1 MPIITSKIDQNSNS
15 FKQNQAYMANLVAEL
30 NTKANMVLQGG
41 GQKAQQ
47 NHINKNKLL
56 PRERIA
62 KLLDPNPNYPFL
74 ELSQLA
80 AIDMYDG
87 TIASGG
93 IITGIGRIV
102 NTECMIIANDPTVKG
117 GSYHP
122 ITIKKHLRAQQIA
135 LENNLPCVY
144 LVDSG
149 GANLPYQDEVFPDKE
164 HFGKIF
170 FNQAQMSAN
179 NIPQIAVVMG
189 SCTAGGAYVPSMS
202 DETIMVQN
210 QATIFLAGPPL
221 VKAAT
226 GEQVLAEKLGGADI
240 HCRLSGV
247 ADHLAVNEQHALL
260 IARDIVA
267 NLNRSKF
274 KPTEHALN
282 IQQIQPPLYPATD
295 LYGIMPT
302 DSRVSIDCREI
313 IARIVDGS
321 NFHEFKAL
329 YGKTIICGFANL
341 MGYPLGIIANNG
353 ILFNESAIKAT
364 HFIEICCKRKIPL
377 LFLQNI
383 TGFMVGSK
391 SEEAGIAKNGAKM
404 IMAVANAEIPK
415 ITIIVGNSIGAGN
428 YAMCGRAY
436 NPRFLWTWP
445 NTKISVMGGDQAA
458 DVMLE
463 LQKTKLPPE
472 EHAAFRQKFINQ
484 FQLQSNAYY
493 ATSRIWDDGI
503 IDPINTRNVI
513 ASGLSACCNASIK
526 DTNFGIFRI

>member
-122 ITIKKHLRAQQIA
+122 ITIKKHLRAQQSA

-149 GANLPYQDEVFPDKE
+149 GANLPYQDE
-164 HFGKIF
+164 
-170 FNQAQMSAN
+170 
-179 NIPQIAVVMG
+179 
-189 SCTAGGAYVPSMS
+189 
-202 DETIMVQN
+202 
-210 QATIFLAGPPL
+210 
-221 VKAAT
+221 
-226 GEQVLAEKLGGADI
+226 DI

-321 NFHEFKAL
+321 NFHEF
-329 YGKTIICGFANL
+329 
-341 MGYPLGIIANNG
+341 
-353 ILFNESAIKAT
+353 
-364 HFIEICCKRKIPL
+364 
-377 LFLQNI
+377 
-383 TGFMVGSK
+383 
-391 SEEAGIAKNGAKM
+391 
-404 IMAVANAEIPK
+404 
-415 ITIIVGNSIGAGN
+415 
-428 YAMCGRAY
+428 
-436 NPRFLWTWP
+436 
-445 NTKISVMGGDQAA
+445 
-458 DVMLE
+458 
-463 LQKTKLPPE
+463 
-472 EHAAFRQKFINQ
+472 
-484 FQLQSNAYY
+484 
-493 ATSRIWDDGI
+493 
-503 IDPINTRNVI
+503 
-513 ASGLSACCNASIK
+513 
-526 DTNFGIFRI
+526 